1 MAYQQL
7 QKIGRGLY
15 SMPPDHGAAVV
26 SIIWNDPELRQQWFD
41 ELRAITR
48 RILTLRKSLADQ
60 LHAKVG
66 NSRFDFLADHR
77 GMFSLSGI
85 NPQQVELLR
94 DKHAIYMVGDGR
106 MNIAGLQEERISE
119 LADAMA
125 DVTA

>member
-1 MAYQQL
+1 M
-7 QKIGRGLY
+7 
-15 SMPPDHGAAVV
+15 
-26 SIIWNDPELRQQWFD
+26 
-41 ELRAITR
+41 
-48 RILTLRKSLADQ
+48 TLRKSLADQ

-66 NSRFDFLADHR
+66 NGRFDFLADHR

-85 NPQQVELLR
+85 NPQQVEQLR